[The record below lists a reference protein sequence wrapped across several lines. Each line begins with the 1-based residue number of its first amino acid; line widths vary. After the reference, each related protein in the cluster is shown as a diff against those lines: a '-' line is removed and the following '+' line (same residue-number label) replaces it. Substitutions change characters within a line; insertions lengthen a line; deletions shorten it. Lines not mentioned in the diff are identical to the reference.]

1 MVAPGF
7 RRDASSVKLDR
18 FTGCHYLWGYP
29 WDLALL
35 HCVSYFRA
43 YFIRVISSYFELFR
57 VSFNFRF
64 SDASSRFE
72 CRFECRFDCHFD
84 CHFESLSRFVR
95 TRRPATPWSRCTRN
109 SRPCDNTTWLS
120 SKRSWRR
127 TGGSDSRSGTRSLS
141 PQRNNIRNNDAG
153 TQKHI
158 EHMENITWI
167 DMEDT

>member
-1 MVAPGF
+1 MHLAILVAPGF
-7 RRDASSVKLDR
+7 RRGASSVKLDR
-18 FTGCHYLWGYP
+18 FTGCHYLWGYHT
-29 WDLALL
+29 WDILGPCTAAL
-35 HCVSYFRA
+35 CVLFQGL
-43 YFIRVISSYFELFR
+43 FHTSYFELFR
-57 VSFNFRF
+57 NFRF

-72 CRFECRFDCHFD
+72 CRFD

-95 TRRPATPWSRCTRN
+95 TRRPATPWSRCMRN

-158 EHMENITWI
+158 EHMENIT
-167 DMEDT
+167 